1 MFDLKKYKVVKAF
14 NGYREGICVS
24 FNGADAEKYGKYIVS
39 LDKPVI
45 EKVAPVEVVA
55 PVEEKTKKKRVVRK
69 GRK

>member
-24 FNGADAEKYGKYIVS
+24 FNGADAEKYANFIIS
-39 LDKPVI
+39 LEKPVV
-45 EKVAPVEVVA
+45 EDVAPVVEQ
-55 PVEEKTKKKRVVRK
+55 PVKKTIKRVKK

>member
-24 FNGADAEKYGKYIVS
+24 FNGADAKKYANFIIS

-45 EKVAPVEVVA
+45 ESVETVEAPVEPTVK
-55 PVEEKTKKKRVVRK
+55 KTIKRVKK